1 MRDGVLKRAPP
12 RRAVAAQSLDDRDPE
27 QDGERDA
34 DVCGERDR
42 IMNSLL
48 AEEEASSASPIG
60 GSIASRFAPA

>member
-1 MRDGVLKRAPP
+1 MVSETPTY
-12 RRAVAAQSLDDRDPE
+12 AASAIE
-27 QDGERDA
+27 
-34 DVCGERDR
+34 